1 MRIVTCCAIISIKR
15 EGGMYLKKSTSSKT
29 GRTHLSI
36 VHGFRDANGKTRQKT
51 IQTLGFLDVL
61 EKEFENPV
69 AHFQKIAKEMDIARK
84 EENKTISL
92 SISPQDSL
100 PVGTDNR
107 KNFGHIAFSYL
118 YHELELDYFINNRR
132 RYTKAE
138 YNHNAIFKLLVYG
151 RLLYPSS
158 KKKAFEHR
166 NLFFDKMDFSMDDM
180 YRSLSF
186 FNTHK
191 DEMLLSLHNRIST
204 IYGRDTSLVYYD
216 VTNYYFEIDKQDE
229 MRRKGVSKE
238 HRPDPIIQMGLF
250 MDTDGIP
257 LTYGLY
263 RGNMLDKQ
271 TLIPM
276 IRKIRK
282 DYTLGRII
290 IVADRGMMA
299 GDNIRQILLDKNG
312 YVLSY
317 SIRGANSTFKDYVL
331 EENGY
336 RIGSEGFKIKSRVY
350 PREITVSTLKGKKQ
364 KVRIEEK
371 QVVFYSKKY
380 AEKAKADREAAI
392 HKAKNY
398 ISSPSSYNKASS
410 HGAAKYIKDIT
421 FSTDSG
427 EVISNTKQALFF
439 DKDKLIEE
447 EKYDGYY
454 AIVTSE
460 LDTADEK
467 IIEMYRGLWRIEE
480 SFRITKSDLETRPVY
495 VSSKDHIEA
504 HFLTCFVSL
513 VLARLMEKRLDRKY
527 SVTSILESL
536 KKSSCSLLEQN
547 IYLFDYYDEIL
558 SSIGKELE
566 IDFSKKYRTVK
577 EIKQIIGD
585 SKKTVK

>member
-1 MRIVTCCAIISIKR
+1 
-15 EGGMYLKKSTSSKT
+15 MYLKKSTSSKT
-29 GRTHLSI
+29 GRTQLSI
-36 VHGFRDANGKTRQKT
+36 VHGFRDKEGKTRQKT
-51 IQTLGFLDVL
+51 IQTLGYLDVL
-61 EKEFENPV
+61 EKEYKDPI
-69 AHFQKIAKEMDIARK
+69 AHFEQVTEEMDRARK
-84 EENKTISL
+84 EENKNITI

-107 KNFGHIAFSYL
+107 KNFGHVAFSHL

-138 YNHNAIFKLLVYG
+138 FNHNAIFKLLVYS
-151 RLLYPSS
+151 RLLQPSS
-158 KKKAFEHR
+158 KKKAFENR
-166 NLFFDKMDFSMDDM
+166 NFFFDKMDFSLDDV

-186 FNTHK
+186 FKDHK
-191 DEMLLSLHNRIST
+191 DEMLLSLHKRIST
-204 IYGRDTSLVYYD
+204 LYGRDTSLVYYD
-216 VTNYYFEIDKQDE
+216 VTNFYFEIDKQDD
-229 MRRKGVSKE
+229 MRCKGVSKE

-263 RGNMLDKQ
+263 PGNMLDKQ

-317 SIRGANSTFKDYVL
+317 SIRSANSAFKDYVL
-331 EENGY
+331 EEDGY
-336 RIGSEGFKIKSRVY
+336 RIGSGGFKIKSRIY
-350 PREITVSTLKGKKQ
+350 PREITVSTLKGKKE
-364 KVRIEEK
+364 KVTIQEK
-371 QVVFYSKKY
+371 QVVFYSEKY
-380 AEKAKADREAAI
+380 AEKAKADREAAV
-392 HKAKNY
+392 HKAKHL
-398 ISSPSSYNKASS
+398 ITSPSAYNRATS
-410 HGAAKYIKDIT
+410 HGAAKYIKNLT

-427 EVISNTKQALFF
+427 EILQDAKHILFF
-439 DKDKLIEE
+439 DDDTLAKE

-460 LDTADEK
+460 LDTNDEK

-495 VSSKDHIEA
+495 LSTQDHIDS
-504 HFLTCFVSL
+504 HFLICFVSL
-513 VLARLMEKRLDRKY
+513 VLARLLEKQLDRKY

-536 KKSSCSLLEQN
+536 NKCSCSLLEQN

-558 SSIGKELE
+558 SAIGKELD

-577 EIKQIIGD
+577 EIKKIIGD

>member
-1 MRIVTCCAIISIKR
+1 MTTEEQERNKPVTISI
-15 EGGMYLKKSTSSKT
+15 
-29 GRTHLSI
+29 
-36 VHGFRDANGKTRQKT
+36 FP
-51 IQTLGFLDVL
+51 QT
-61 EKEFENPV
+61 
-69 AHFQKIAKEMDIARK
+69 
-84 EENKTISL
+84 
-92 SISPQDSL
+92 SL

-107 KNFGHIAFSYL
+107 KNFGHVAFSHL

-132 RYTKAE
+132 RYTKTE
-138 YNHNAIFKLLVYG
+138 YNHNAIFKLLVYS
-151 RLLYPSS
+151 RILQPSS

-166 NLFFDKMDFSMDDM
+166 NLFFDKMDFSLDDV

-186 FNTHK
+186 FNNHK
-191 DEMLLSLHNRIST
+191 DEMLLSLHKRIST
-204 IYGRDTSLVYYD
+204 LYGRDTSLVYYD
-216 VTNYYFEIDKQDE
+216 VTNYYFEIDKQDD

-263 RGNMLDKQ
+263 PGNMLDKQ

-282 DYTLGRII
+282 DYELGRII
-290 IVADRGMMA
+290 IVGDKGMMA
-299 GDNIRQILLDKNG
+299 GDNIRQILVDKNG

-317 SIRGANSTFKDYVL
+317 SIRGADSEFKDYVL
-331 EENGY
+331 KEDEYCSAGGTGEE
-336 RIGSEGFKIKSRVY
+336 FKIKSRVY
-350 PREITVSTLKGKKQ
+350 PREITVSTLQGKKQ
-364 KVRIEEK
+364 KVGIQEK
-371 QVVFYSKKY
+371 QVVFYSQKY

-392 HKAKNY
+392 HKAEHL
-398 ISSPSSYNKASS
+398 ISSQSAYNRSTS
-410 HGAAKYIKDIT
+410 HGAAKYVKDLT
-421 FSTDSG
+421 YSTDSG
-427 EVISNTKQALFF
+427 EVLQDAKHIRFF
-439 DKDKLIEE
+439 DDKRLIEE

-460 LDTADEK
+460 LDTEDEK

-480 SFRITKSDLETRPVY
+480 SFKITKSDLETRPVY
-495 VSSKDHIEA
+495 LSTQDHIEA

-513 VLARLMEKRLDRKY
+513 LLVRLLEKQLARKY
-527 SVTSILESL
+527 SITAILESL
-536 KKSSCSLLEQN
+536 NKSSCSLLEQN

-558 SSIGKELE
+558 SAIGKELD

-577 EIKQIIGD
+577 EIKKIIGD

>member
-1 MRIVTCCAIISIKR
+1 MFLRKNR
-15 EGGMYLKKSTSSKT
+15 SSKT
-29 GRTHLSI
+29 GRTYLSI
-36 VHGFRDANGKTRQKT
+36 VRGFRDKEGKNRHKT
-51 IQTLGFLDVL
+51 VRKAGYLDVL
-61 EKEFENPV
+61 EKEFEDPI
-69 AHFQKIAKEMDIARK
+69 AHFEQVAWQMTIEEKEQTK
-84 EENKTISL
+84 PVTL
-92 SISPQDSL
+92 SIFNQTSL

-107 KNFGHIAFSYL
+107 KNFGHVAFSHL

-138 YNHNAIFKLLVYG
+138 YNHNAIFKLLVYS
-151 RLLYPSS
+151 RLLQPSS
-158 KKKAFEHR
+158 KKKAFENR
-166 NLFFDKMDFSMDDM
+166 NLFFDKMDFSLDDI

-186 FNTHK
+186 FTKFK
-191 DEMLLSLHNRIST
+191 DEMLLSLHKRIT
-204 IYGRDTSLVYYD
+204 TLYGRDTSLVYYD
-216 VTNYYFEIDKQDE
+216 VTNYYFEIDKQDD

-263 RGNMLDKQ
+263 PGNILDKQ

-276 IRKIRK
+276 IQKIRK

-317 SIRGANSTFKDYVL
+317 SIRGADSAFKDYVL
-331 EENGY
+331 EEKGY
-336 RIGSEGFKIKSRVY
+336 RIGSEGFKIKSRIY
-350 PREITVSTLKGKKQ
+350 PREITVSTVKGTKN

-371 QVVFYSKKY
+371 QVVFYSEKY

-392 HKAKNY
+392 HKAEQL
-398 ISSPSSYNKASS
+398 ISSQSAYNRSTS
-410 HGAAKYIKDIT
+410 HGAAKYVKDLT
-421 FSTDSG
+421 YSTDSG
-427 EVISNTKQALFF
+427 EVLQDAKHVRFF
-439 DKDKLIEE
+439 DGEKLIEE

-460 LDTADEK
+460 LDTEDEK
-467 IIEMYRGLWRIEE
+467 IIEMYRGLWKIEE

-495 VSSKDHIEA
+495 LSRQDHIEA
-504 HFLTCFVSL
+504 HFLICFVSL
-513 VLARLMEKRLDRKY
+513 VLARLLEKRLNRKY
-527 SVTSILESL
+527 SVPAILESL
-536 KKSSCSLLEQN
+536 NKCSCSLLEQN

-558 SSIGKELE
+558 DVLGKALG
-566 IDFSKKYRTVK
+566 IDFSKKYRTIQ
-577 EIKQIIGD
+577 EIKKIIGE

>member
-1 MRIVTCCAIISIKR
+1 MF
-15 EGGMYLKKSTSSKT
+15 LKKTFIKKT
-29 GRTHLSI
+29 GRTNLAIVQGYRNKDGKPRHKIVQSIGYLDELTEQYDDPI
-36 VHGFRDANGKTRQKT
+36 VHFKQR
-51 IQTLGFLDVL
+51 
-61 EKEFENPV
+61 
-69 AHFQKIAKEMDIARK
+69 AKEMTAEQKNRNEPIH
-84 EENKTISL
+84 L
-92 SISPQDSL
+92 SVSPQASL

-107 KNFGHIAFSYL
+107 KNFGHVAFSYL

-132 RYTKAE
+132 RYTKAD

-151 RLLYPSS
+151 RLLQPSS
-158 KKKAFEHR
+158 KKKAFENR
-166 NLFFDKMDFSMDDM
+166 NLFFDKMDFSLDDV
-180 YRSLSF
+180 YRSLTF
-186 FNTHK
+186 FNKHK
-191 DEMLLSLHNRIST
+191 DDMLLALHKRIRT
-204 IYGRDTSLVYYD
+204 LYGRDTSLVYYD
-216 VTNYYFEIDKQDE
+216 VTNYYFEIDKQDD

-263 RGNMLDKQ
+263 PGNMLDKQ

-276 IRKIRK
+276 IRTIRK
-282 DYTLGRII
+282 DYELGRII
-290 IVADRGMMA
+290 IVGDKGMMA

-317 SIRGANSTFKDYVL
+317 SIRGANAAFKEYVL
-331 EENGY
+331 EEDGY
-336 RIGSEGFKIKSRVY
+336 RIGSEGFKIKSRIY
-350 PREITVSTLKGKKQ
+350 PREITVSTLKGKKK

-371 QVVFYSKKY
+371 QVVFFSQKY
-380 AEKAKADREAAI
+380 ADKAKADRAAAI
-392 HKAKNY
+392 HKAEHY
-398 ISSPSSYNKASS
+398 ISTPSSYNKASS

-460 LDTADEK
+460 LDTDDEK

-513 VLARLMEKRLDRKY
+513 VLARLLEKRLDRKY
-527 SVTSILESL
+527 SVTAILESL
-536 KKSSCSLLEQN
+536 NKCSCSLLEQN
-547 IYLFDYYDEIL
+547 LYLFDYYDEIL
-558 SSIGKELE
+558 RAIGKELD
-566 IDFSKKYRTVK
+566 IDFSKKYRTVQ
-577 EIKQIIGD
+577 EIKKIIGN
-585 SKKTVK
+585 SKK